1 MRQQSPVRRVLE
13 TIGVGTVAVGLVAAQ
28 LIGIGADVAT
38 AAPATVS
45 SVDFNDQTLGTWMQ
59 SGGGGATLTY
69 VDDGAGG
76 YAVAVNDRD
85 ADYVGIQSPTAD
97 TLGMVAGETY
107 TLSMRVKLADGTP
120 DTSVRFVMKPAY
132 SWIGDTTVKAGE
144 WTEVTGT
151 YTVAADADLT
161 TLQLYV
167 GTSNIDGV
175 SAYTYLIDDVLITG
189 GPGVTP
195 PATGTLLHNDF
206 DSQSLGALTRSGGTD
221 STLTFVDDGAGG
233 YALAVN
239 DRDADYVG
247 VQTPT
252 ADTLGMV
259 AGETYTLSMRV
270 KLADGTPDTSVRFVM
285 KPAYSWIGNT
295 TVKAGEWTEVTGT
308 YTVAADADLTTLQL
322 YVGSSNIDGV
332 SAYTYLIDDVL
343 ITGLIAPG
351 TALIDTD
358 FETGTLEGWAPRDDG
373 HGTATLT
380 PAADAAHAGA
390 YGLRVSD
397 RTWQGQGPLFT
408 VTSTAVAGATYDFS
422 AWVKFEGTPGDMTLS
437 AHTRNAGTDAYSNL
451 VALTGLSSSGWVH
464 VTGTFT
470 MPAFDT
476 VAELYLE
483 TKWVSSTDPGN
494 ISAFLVDDIVVQ
506 TTPAVSIEDLTPL
519 KSTVDFPLGV
529 AIDSRETTGTAA
541 ELLLKHF
548 NQVTSENYMKPEA
561 WYDADKNFRENPE
574 ATTLM
579 TFAQD
584 NKLRVYGHTLVWH
597 SQTPDWFFQHDDGTP
612 LTSSP
617 ADQDILR
624 QRLHDHITN
633 VAKDLSDNYGL
644 FGSDTNPLVAFD
656 VVNEVVDDGTT
667 YADGLRRSPWY
678 NVLGESFIDLAF
690 QYANEAF
697 NGTYA
702 APDAAHP
709 ISLFIND
716 YNTEQSG
723 KQARLHNLVA
733 RLIERGVP
741 VDGVGHQFHLSLST
755 PVSSLDAALTAFE
768 DLPVVQAVTE
778 LDVVVG
784 SAERAKLI
792 DQGYFYRDAFDIFRA
807 HELFSVTVWG
817 LTDGRS
823 WRASNNGKPLLFT
836 DTFQAKYAFFGA
848 AGLDLPATV
857 RTANSFAADA
867 DGDYSNGSNQWL
879 RLPLNGVG
887 ENAAFQTRW
896 SPDALTVFVTVADAT
911 VDATDAVVLET
922 PDGALTFGRDG
933 SGDLTGTA
941 AEVAGGWTAVVELPL
956 TGVAQGD
963 SIQLDV
969 RVVDGDTTAGWNS
982 AGSFGTVTLIEPLSF
997 LEVVETP
1004 TAPAIDGA
1012 VDAVWAAANTV
1023 TTAKVVSGTAGATAD
1038 VRTLWKGSTLY
1049 VLADVTDPVIDTTGS
1064 DPWTKD
1070 SVELYFDAGNAK
1082 NGSYR
1087 ADDTQIRINADGEV
1101 SFGTGDEAAQAAR
1114 LTSAVTRTATGY
1126 RVEAAVNLLTYGGLG
1141 TFHGLDFQV
1150 NDAADGARHTITNW
1164 ADPTGAGYQST
1175 AHWGVGELVEGTP
1188 VVPVPELELQLSGSS
1203 VKAGGTLG
1211 VSVTGGQ
1218 PGEAVQVWLNSTPVL
1233 LSSGVMSA
1241 TGTYAATVTIP
1252 AGTVAGAH
1260 TVRVLTAAGE
1270 ASAAITV
1277 VLADPGT
1284 GGSGNLAATGSDPWA
1299 LAVLALLLLV
1309 VGVISRQAPA
1319 LRRRR

>member
-28 LIGIGADVAT
+28 LIGIGADLAT

-45 SVDFNDQTLGTWMQ
+45 SVDFNDQTLGTW
-59 SGGGGATLTY
+59 
-69 VDDGAGG
+69 
-76 YAVAVNDRD
+76 
-85 ADYVGIQSPTAD
+85 
-97 TLGMVAGETY
+97 
-107 TLSMRVKLADGTP
+107 
-120 DTSVRFVMKPAY
+120 
-132 SWIGDTTVKAGE
+132 
-144 WTEVTGT
+144 
-151 YTVAADADLT
+151 
-161 TLQLYV
+161 
-167 GTSNIDGV
+167 
-175 SAYTYLIDDVLITG
+175 
-189 GPGVTP
+189 
-195 PATGTLLHNDF
+195 
-206 DSQSLGALTRSGGTD
+206 SQSGGTD
-221 STLTFVDDGAGG
+221 TTLTFVDDGAGG

-322 YVGSSNIDGV
+322 YVGTSNIDGV
-332 SAYTYLIDDVL
+332 SAYTYLIDDML

-358 FETGTLEGWAPRDDG
+358 FESGTLEGWTPRDDG

-422 AWVKFEGTPGDMTLS
+422 AWIKFEGTPGDMTLS
-437 AHTRNAGTDAYSNL
+437 AHTSNAGTDAYSNL
-451 VALTGLSSSGWVH
+451 VALTGLSSSQWVK

-483 TKWVSSTDPGN
+483 TKWSNDEAGN
-494 ISAFLVDDIVVQ
+494 ISTFLVDDILVQ
-506 TTPAVSIEDLTPL
+506 TTPEVGIEDLTPL
-519 KSTVDFPLGV
+519 KSTVDFPMGV

-561 WYDADKNFRENPE
+561 WYDADKNFREHPE
-574 ATTLM
+574 ATALM
-579 TFAQD
+579 QFAQD
-584 NKLRVYGHTLVWH
+584 NDLRVYGHTLVWH
-597 SQTPDWFFQHDDGTP
+597 SQTPDWFFQHDDGTA
-612 LTSSP
+612 LTSSA

-644 FGSDTNPLVAFD
+644 FGSETNPLVAFD

-702 APDAAHP
+702 AAGVDHP
-709 ISLFIND
+709 VTLFIND

-723 KQARLHNLVA
+723 KQARLHNLVE
-733 RLIERGVP
+733 RLLERGVP

-792 DQGYFYRDAFDIFRA
+792 DQGYFYRDAFDIFRS
-807 HELFSVTVWG
+807 HDMFSVTVWG

-879 RLPLNGVG
+879 RLPRNDIG

-922 PDGALTFGRDG
+922 PDGVLTFGRDG

-956 TGVAQGD
+956 TDVAQGD

-982 AGSFGTVTLIEPLSF
+982 EGSFGTVTLIEPLSF

-1012 VDAVWAAANTV
+1012 VDDVWAAANTV

-1175 AHWGVGELVEGTP
+1175 AHWGVGQLVEGAEV
-1188 VVPVPELELQLSGSS
+1188 VVPEPKLALQLSGGT

-1260 TVRVLTAAGE
+1260 TVRVLTASGE
-1270 ASAAITV
+1270 VSAPITV

-1284 GGSGNLAATGSDPWA
+1284 GGSGNLAATGTDAWA
-1299 LAVLALLLLV
+1299 LAVLALMLLV
-1309 VGVISRQAPA
+1309 VGAISLVAPA